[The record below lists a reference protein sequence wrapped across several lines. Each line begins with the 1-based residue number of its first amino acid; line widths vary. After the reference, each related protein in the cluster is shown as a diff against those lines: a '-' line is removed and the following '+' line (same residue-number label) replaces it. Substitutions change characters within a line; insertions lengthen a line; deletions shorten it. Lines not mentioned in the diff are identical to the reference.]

1 MSIALG
7 IDTGGTYTDAA
18 LVEYETGRVL
28 AHAKALTTRHNL
40 AVGIREAMERALS
53 VPRTD
58 DTPGAA
64 DVCLVSLS
72 TTLATNA
79 IVEDRGAPVAAILIG
94 YGDLFSDVDLERHL
108 GTRRYTLIAGGH
120 HADGE
125 EAAPLDLEAARAFI
139 AAQAPH
145 VAGLA
150 VSGYFGTRN
159 PSHEIAVKEL
169 AGAMAGL
176 PVTCGHE
183 LTHRLDALRR
193 ATTVALNARLI
204 PLLCD
209 LIQAVEAAMAA
220 HGIDAPLMVVK
231 GDGSLMRAEMARER
245 PIETILSGPAASVV
259 GAQHL
264 ATGVGGGNGHLTGD
278 AVVVDMGGT
287 TTDIAVLSGGRP
299 RLNPAGAR
307 VGRWR
312 TMVEAID
319 VHTAG
324 LGGDSRVWFDEGRA
338 LRIGPRRVVPIAL
351 LAGDHPEVRDV
362 LREQAEVDPRDEALG
377 QFLLLQR
384 EDWRHDGEHPP
395 FERALMERLAR
406 GPLPLAGIREIVQ
419 HPRLYARYLDALERS
434 GVVARAGLTP
444 TDAAHVLGL
453 YRGWDVEA
461 ARLAAELVV
470 RRTGRDATA
479 RGASVPSVEALCRE
493 ILARTSEGIAAE
505 VVAKCVH
512 DEVSRGAAQGGRDGG
527 ERAVGALD
535 AHLIAQALRPA
546 SGGALGCTLTLAPSL
561 VAIGAPVATYFPRV
575 AALLHGRLRIPRYTE
590 VANAVGAVVGSVV
603 CRAHILVAPRQ
614 DEDGYRIHLPDGVAD
629 VEALPDALA
638 LAERRG
644 RAAVSEAAR
653 RAGAQEITVT
663 VERHDQSAPV
673 AYGWGDEVYLQ
684 SLLTVTATGRP
695 RLALRE

>member
-1 MSIALG
+1 M
-7 IDTGGTYTDAA
+7 
-18 LVEYETGRVL
+18 
-28 AHAKALTTRHNL
+28 
-40 AVGIREAMERALS
+40 
-53 VPRTD
+53 
-58 DTPGAA
+58 AA

-79 IVEDRGAPVAAILIG
+79 IVEDQGAPVAVILIG
-94 YGDLFSDVDLERHL
+94 YGDLFADVNLEQHL
-108 GTRRYTLIAGGH
+108 GTRRYALIDGGH
-120 HADGE
+120 HANGE
-125 EAAPLDLEAARAFI
+125 EAAPLDLAAARAFI
-139 AAQAPH
+139 AEQAPH
-145 VAGLA
+145 IAGIA

-159 PSHEIAVKEL
+159 PSHELAVKAL
-169 AGAMAGL
+169 AHEMTGL

-209 LIQAVEAAMAA
+209 LIRAVEGAMAA
-220 HGIDAPLMVVK
+220 HGIEAPLMVVK
-231 GDGSLMRAEMARER
+231 GDGSLMRADVARER

-264 ATGVGGGNGHLTGD
+264 AMGVGGGNGHLAGD

-319 VHTAG
+319 VHTVG
-324 LGGDSRVWFDEGRA
+324 LGGDSRVWFDEGRE

-351 LAGDHPEVRDV
+351 LAADHPEVCDV
-362 LREQAEVDPRDEALG
+362 LSRQAEADARDPALG

-384 EDWRHDGEHPP
+384 EEWRHDGEHPP
-395 FERALMERLAR
+395 FERVLKERLAR
-406 GPLPLAGIREIVQ
+406 GPLPLANLREVVQ

-453 YRGWDVEA
+453 YQEGDVEA
-461 ARLAAELVV
+461 ARLAAHLVA
-470 RRTGRDATA
+470 RYDGRT
-479 RGASVPSVEALCRE
+479 VEALCHD
-493 ILARTSEGIAAE
+493 ILERTSAGIAAE
-505 VVAKCVH
+505 VVMKCVH
-512 DEVSRGAAQGGRDGG
+512 DEATLGQDGRDGA
-527 ERAVGALD
+527 EPSVGPLD
-535 AHLIAQALRPA
+535 AHLIARALRPQA
-546 SGGALGCTLTLAPSL
+546 GGALGCTLTLEPSL

-575 AALLHGRLRIPRYTE
+575 AALLHGQLRIPGYTE

-603 CRAHILVAPRQ
+603 CRAHILVVPHQ
-614 DEDGYRIHLPDGVAD
+614 DEDGYRLHLPDGVID
-629 VEALPDALA
+629 VESLPEALA

-644 RAAVSEAAR
+644 RELVSDAAR
-653 RAGAQEITVT
+653 RAGASEITVG

-673 AYGWGDEVYLQ
+673 AYGWGDNVFIQ
-684 SLLTVTATGRP
+684 STLTVTATGRP

>member
-28 AHAKALTTRHNL
+28 AHAKALTTRHDL
-40 AVGIREAMERALS
+40 AVGIREAMGRVL
-53 VPRTD
+53 
-58 DTPGAA
+58 TPGAEG
-64 DVCLVSLS
+64 VCLVSLS

-79 IVEDRGAPVAAILIG
+79 IVEDQGAPVAAILIG

-108 GTRRYTLIAGGH
+108 GTRRYALIAGGH

-125 EAAPLDLEAARAFI
+125 EAGPLDLEAARAFI
-139 AAQAPH
+139 AEQAPH

-159 PSHEIAVKEL
+159 PSHELAVKEL
-169 AGAMAGL
+169 ARAMTGL

-209 LIQAVEAAMAA
+209 LIEAVQAAMVG

-231 GDGSLMRAEMARER
+231 GDGSLMRAEVARER

-319 VHTAG
+319 VHTVG

-351 LAGDHPEVRDV
+351 LAADYPEVCDV
-362 LREQAEVDPRDEALG
+362 LRAQAGADPRDDALG

-384 EDWRHDGEHPP
+384 EEWRHDGEHPP

-406 GPLPLAGIREIVQ
+406 GPLPLADIREIVQ

-453 YRGWDVEA
+453 YRGWDAEA
-461 ARLAAELVV
+461 SRLAAELMV
-470 RRTGRDATA
+470 RCQVAP
-479 RGASVPSVEALCRE
+479 PSVEAFCRE
-493 ILARTSEGIAAE
+493 VLARTSEAIAAE
-505 VVAKCVH
+505 VALKCIH
-512 DEVSRGAAQGGRDGG
+512 DEASRDGRDGA
-527 ERAVGALD
+527 ETAVDALD

-546 SGGALGCTLTLAPSL
+546 AGGALGCTLTLSPL
-561 VAIGAPVATYFPRV
+561 LIAIGAPAATYFPRV

-603 CRAHILVAPRQ
+603 CRAHVLVVPRQ
-614 DEDGYRIHLPDGVAD
+614 DEDGYRVHLPDGVAD
-629 VEALPDALA
+629 VETLPDALD

-653 RAGAQEITVT
+653 RAGAQEITIN
-663 VERHDQSAPV
+663 VERRDQSAPV

-684 SLLTVTATGRP
+684 STLTVTATGRP

>member
-1 MSIALG
+1 MAIALG

-18 LVEYETGRVL
+18 LVEYESGRVL
-28 AHAKALTTRHNL
+28 ARAKAPTTRHGLAIGIRQAMERVL
-40 AVGIREAMERALS
+40 AVGEAGAAER
-53 VPRTD
+53 T
-58 DTPGAA
+58 A

-79 IVEDRGAPVAAILIG
+79 IVEDQGAPVAVLLIG
-94 YGDLFSDVDLERHL
+94 YGALLADVDLVHHL
-108 GTRRYTLIAGGH
+108 GTRRYALIAGGH

-125 EAAPLDLEAARAFI
+125 EAAPLDLDAARAFI
-139 AAQAPH
+139 TAHASH
-145 VAGLA
+145 VAGFA

-159 PSHEIAVKEL
+159 PAHELAVKALAEEL
-169 AGAMAGL
+169 TGL

-209 LIQAVEAAMAA
+209 LIAAVEGAMAA
-220 HGIDAPLMVVK
+220 RGIHAPLMVVK
-231 GDGSLMRAEMARER
+231 GDGSLMRAEVARER

-264 ATGVGGGNGHLTGD
+264 AAGVGGGNGHRLGD
-278 AVVVDMGGT
+278 AIVVDMGGT

-299 RLNPAGAR
+299 RLNPAGAQ

-319 VHTAG
+319 VHTIG

-351 LAGDHPEVRDV
+351 LAAEHPTVCDV
-362 LREQAEVDPRDEALG
+362 LRQQTAALTDTHRGDDALG

-384 EDWRHDGEHPP
+384 EEWRHDGEHPP

-406 GPLPLAGIREIVQ
+406 GPLALASLREVVP
-419 HPRLYARYLDALERS
+419 HPRLYARYFAALERS

-453 YRGWDVEA
+453 YRGGDAEA
-461 ARLAAELVV
+461 ARLAAEVV
-470 RRTGRDATA
+470 ARRDGRDA
-479 RGASVPSVEALCRE
+479 EALCRD
-493 ILARTSEGIAAE
+493 IVARTSEAMAAE
-505 VVAKCVH
+505 VVLKCVH
-512 DEVSRGAAQGGRDGG
+512 DEEPQDGHAEPTVSP
-527 ERAVGALD
+527 LD

-546 SGGALGCTLTLAPSL
+546 AGGAVGCTLTLAPSL

-575 AALLHGRLRIPRYTE
+575 ATLLHGRLCIPRYTE

-603 CRAHILVAPRQ
+603 CRAHILIVPRQ
-614 DEDGYRIHLPDGVAD
+614 DEEGYRLHLPDGVAD
-629 VEALPDALA
+629 VATLADAVA

-644 RAAVSEAAR
+644 RAAGAAAAR

-673 AYGWGDEVYLQ
+673 AYGWGDEVHVQ
-684 SLLTVTATGRP
+684 TTLTVTATGRP